1 MDVERLIEIVRDNPV
16 LYDTNHDN
24 YMRTKLKDEIWEEIG
39 LELNT
44 DGNSVKD
51 QWRKLRDSYR
61 EALRRQSSKIGHK
74 SGPVRLWLYQK
85 EMEFLIPHMKNRTTA
100 GTLTAT
106 YNPADTIEY
115 PELQL
120 SDEIKSEHID
130 DTTVPVDEAPN
141 DAEEVECFQRPKAI
155 KRTIVTLSEPI
166 KRYINNSEERV
177 KRKLI
182 QQLSQEEKE
191 SHRDDAL
198 YQFFMSMYTITKKLP
213 MKYQRQVRMKVL
225 EEVSK
230 AEEESESDSIGST
243 ESGMPSTLSPTT
255 SYSPP
260 PDKICSWGCQDFDAV
275 KEYHE
280 DQKAKKVKLT
290 R

>member
-1 MDVERLIEIVRDNPV
+1 MCQSHNCACHAYTPGKHNR
-16 LYDTNHDN
+16 
-24 YMRTKLKDEIWEEIG
+24 
-39 LELNT
+39 
-44 DGNSVKD
+44 NSVKD